1 MSSHYRIRKTIL
13 GVPTTLVVGVSSVK
27 FQLKFLIIE
36 TPPNSLPNFA
46 IDPISIPLLITSMLG
61 TTIVSTPMVVIL
73 ASSD

>member
-27 FQLKFLIIE
+27 FQLKFLIVE
-36 TPPNSLPNFA
+36 TPLNSLPNFT

-61 TTIVSTPMVVIL
+61 TTIISTPMVVIL